1 MSQKRASLSRR
12 KIRGAGTSQNT
23 RFRVLGF
30 SRLFTSFW
38 PLLGSLGGCLERLRG
53 GLGRSLDVWDGPWDA
68 LGGPWTS
75 LGAPRGGPRK
85 SLGVILA
92 RLGMLQARL
101 GVTKCTPGRKGSDLG
116 FIRVH
121 FFLLPC
127 MLRGLGVG
135 CARTKL

>member
-1 MSQKRASLSRR
+1 MVPGR
-12 KIRGAGTSQNT
+12 
-23 RFRVLGF
+23 LG
-30 SRLFTSFW
+30 RPLGRPGW
-38 PLLGSLGGCLERLRG
+38 PLDVSGGSS
-53 GLGRSLDVWDGPWDA
+53 GRAKEIFGRRFGTPWNA
-68 LGGPWTS
+68 S
-75 LGAPRGGPRK
+75 GA
-85 SLGVILA
+85 
-92 RLGMLQARL
+92 L

>member
-1 MSQKRASLSRR
+1 MLGHR
-12 KIRGAGTSQNT
+12 KIRG
-23 RFRVLGF
+23 
-30 SRLFTSFW
+30 FTFW
-38 PLLGSLGGCLERLRG
+38 QFLVFLKAFGHFWGASGGAWSALEA
-53 GLGRSLDVWDGPWDA
+53 VWDGPLHVWDGSWDA
-68 LGGPWTS
+68 LGGLWTS
-75 LGAPRGGPRK
+75 LGAPREGPRK

-101 GVTKCTPGRKGSDLG
+101 GVTKSTPGRAGSDLG

-121 FFLLPC
+121 FFLSPC

>member
-1 MSQKRASLSRR
+1 MFLKAFGHFWGAS
-12 KIRGAGTSQNT
+12 
-23 RFRVLGF
+23 
-30 SRLFTSFW
+30 
-38 PLLGSLGGCLERLRG
+38 GGGLERLRG

-101 GVTKCTPGRKGSDLG
+101 GATKCTPGRAGSDLG